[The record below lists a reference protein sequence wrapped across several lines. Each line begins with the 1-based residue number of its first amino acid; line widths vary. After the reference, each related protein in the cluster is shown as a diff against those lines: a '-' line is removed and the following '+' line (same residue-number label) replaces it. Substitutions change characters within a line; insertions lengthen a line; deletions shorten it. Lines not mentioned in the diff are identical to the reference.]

1 MFGSKKVQ
9 PEKLE
14 TIIGQ
19 DTIVQG
25 TLKSKGSIRVD
36 GRLEGGILEA
46 AGVIIGTTGQVQGD
60 VNAKNI
66 IIGGK
71 VTGNVT
77 ASQSLEI
84 QTKAQVLGDI
94 HTAVLSINEGSLFEG
109 HCIMSAEQNKV
120 IEMDIPAARR

>member
-1 MFGSKKVQ
+1 MFGSKKEQ

-46 AGVIIGTTGQVQGD
+46 AGVIVGTTGQVQGD
-60 VNAKNI
+60 ITAKNI
-66 IIGGK
+66 IVGGR

-77 ASQSLEI
+77 ANQTLEI
-84 QTKAQVLGDI
+84 QSKAQVLGDI
-94 HTAVLSINEGSLFEG
+94 HTAVLSINEGALFEG